1 MDSIPH
7 AQSDE
12 LMTKHR
18 LRNVALVV
26 LPLGL
31 FPSWLGI
38 ILGVTIWLTLHKVVP
53 HLQELEHRKHTAVS
67 AADLVS
73 VVECLCLCLSA
84 GLTIPE
90 SFAYTGKSQSSR
102 AHQQLLQVVTLH
114 ELGQD
119 LPTALAELERLDSKW
134 LAASRILSASI
145 YSGAPALEALD
156 ALLNYLREEAHSEVT
171 TRIRAVGVKCVLPLG
186 LCFLP
191 AFILLTVVPLIAQ
204 YISQLHW

>member
-1 MDSIPH
+1 M
-7 AQSDE
+7 
-12 LMTKHR
+12 
-18 LRNVALVV
+18 ALAI
-26 LPLGL
+26 
-31 FPSWLGI
+31 W
-38 ILGVTIWLTLHKVVP
+38 VTLYKVVP
-53 HLQELEHRKHTAVS
+53 HLQELEHRRHTAIS
-67 AADLVS
+67 ATDLATA
-73 VVECLCLCLSA
+73 VECLCLCLSA

-90 SFAYTGKSQSSR
+90 SLTYTGKSQSSR

-156 ALLNYLREEAHSEVT
+156 ALLTYLRDEAHSEVT
-171 TRIRAVGVKCVLPLG
+171 TRIRAVAVKCVLPLG

-204 YISQLHW
+204 YLSQLHW

>member
-1 MDSIPH
+1 MK
-7 AQSDE
+7 
-12 LMTKHR
+12 LR
-18 LRNVALVV
+18 LRNAALVV
-26 LPLGL
+26 LPLAL
-31 FPSWLGI
+31 FPSVLGI
-38 ILGVTIWLTLHKVVP
+38 MMAVAVWLTLYKVVP
-53 HLQELEHRKHTAVS
+53 YLQELEHRKNTAIS

-90 SFAYTGKSQSSR
+90 SFRYTGRTQSSR

-119 LPTALAELERLDSKW
+119 LPTALAELERLDGKW
-134 LAASRILSASI
+134 LAVSRILSASI
-145 YSGAPALEALD
+145 QSGAPALEALD

-171 TRIRAVGVKCVLPLG
+171 TRIRSVAVKCVLPLG

-191 AFILLTVVPLIAQ
+191 AFLLLTAVPLIAQ